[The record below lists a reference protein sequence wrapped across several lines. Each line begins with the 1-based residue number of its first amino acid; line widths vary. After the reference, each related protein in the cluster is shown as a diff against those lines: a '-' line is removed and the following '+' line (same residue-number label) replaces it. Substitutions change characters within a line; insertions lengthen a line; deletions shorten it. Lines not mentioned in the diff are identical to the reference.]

1 MNGNT
6 QGRFGLGLSE
16 VVWHVVGGGLGSLVV
31 TGGLVDCVV
40 LKVGLVELV
49 VLRSEKMT

>member
-6 QGRFGLGLSE
+6 HGRFGLGLSE
-16 VVWHVVGGGLGSLVV
+16 VVWHVGGPGWLVV

>member
-1 MNGNT
+1 MG
-6 QGRFGLGLSE
+6 G
-16 VVWHVVGGGLGSLVV
+16 VGWLVV

-49 VLRSEKMT
+49 VLRSEKNIWCSSKVFEIKCGIEIY